1 MRFSHGL
8 LPGKGPVII
17 PNPEINVEIT
27 CPFSQEKI
35 LEMQCDLLIS
45 TFQDP
50 KTIKDVKENIGRISH
65 GSSSHCA
72 DALNLGFEKAFD
84 LKKKKQQPP
93 PPPPGV
99 QLKCS
104 YSGCR
109 RGWYTTPAPY
119 SEIGTNVY
127 CPNCN
132 GYYGSY
138 YMLCSGCNYQRTS
151 SYTSC
156 QSCGKNFV

>member
-1 MRFSHGL
+1 MRFSRGL

-17 PNPEINVEIT
+17 SNPEINVEIT

-50 KTIKDVKENIGRISH
+50 KTIKDVKGSIGHISD

-72 DALNLGFEKAFD
+72 DALNLGLEKAFN
-84 LKKKKQQPP
+84 LKKKKQQ
-93 PPPPGV
+93 PPPGV

-104 YSGCR
+104 YSSCR
-109 RGWYTTPAPY
+109 RGWYSTPAPY

-127 CPNCN
+127 CPSCN
-132 GYYGSY
+132 SYYGNNY
-138 YMLCSGCNYQRTS
+138 YMLCAGCNYQRTS

-156 QSCGKNFV
+156 QSCKKNFV